1 MEALLIQSDSDCP
14 SPLSVDQEVRDLT
27 TPAQRAGAARDA
39 SVVIS
44 DQGERITVALT
55 RDGKTTIRVYQDAA
69 RDCAR
74 RAHFV
79 SVLAVIALMPPE
91 AEAEPE
97 PEPQPE
103 PRPARQVEPE
113 PPAAPAAP
121 RPVVRRVRLE
131 LGGVMSF
138 STPISDTVRAISP
151 GAMLGVA
158 LGAGELR
165 VTLLTEYAPSIA
177 VDYTGASPGQAELER
192 LDMGV
197 GARLS
202 LSHRSVDSSIEL
214 SALASRAEVVGLTPN
229 RPQKDTAFSLGGR
242 AGFHVGFGDQRLLS
256 PFLGVHAKLFPLAP
270 AVTQLPSGVV
280 GHLPYVWLGL
290 SAGLALAL

>member
-27 TPAQRAGAARDA
+27 TPAQRAGSPRDA
-39 SVVIS
+39 LVVIS

-55 RDGKTTIRVYQDAA
+55 RDGKTTIRVYEDAA

-91 AEAEPE
+91 VETEAEPE
-97 PEPQPE
+97 PEP
-103 PRPARQVEPE
+103 RPARKVEPE
-113 PPAAPAAP
+113 QPAPPAASP
-121 RPVVRRVRLE
+121 PVVRRVRLE

-151 GAMLGVA
+151 GAILGVA
-158 LGAGELR
+158 LGAGALR
-165 VTLLTEYAPSIA
+165 VTLLTEYAPSKA
-177 VDYTGASPGQAELER
+177 VDYTGASPGRAELER

-202 LSHRSVDSSIEL
+202 LSHGSVASSIEL
-214 SALASRAEVVGLTPN
+214 SALASRAEVVGLTPS
-229 RPQKDTAFSLGGR
+229 RPRQDTAFSLGGR

-256 PFLGVHAKLFPLAP
+256 PFLGVHGKLFPFAP
-270 AVTQLPSGVV
+270 AVAELPSGTV

>member
-1 MEALLIQSDSDCP
+1 LVEALLIQSDSDCP

-39 SVVIS
+39 LVVIS

-79 SVLAVIALMPPE
+79 SVLAVITLMPPE

-97 PEPQPE
+97 LEPE
-103 PRPARQVEPE
+103 PRPAPKVEPE
-113 PPAAPAAP
+113 QPAPPAAPP
-121 RPVVRRVRLE
+121 PVVRRVRLE

-158 LGAGELR
+158 LGAGALR
-165 VTLLTEYAPSIA
+165 VTLLTEYAPPIS
-177 VDYTGASPGQAELER
+177 VDYTGASPGRAELER

-229 RPQKDTAFSLGGR
+229 RPRKDTAFSLGGR

-256 PFLGVHAKLFPLAP
+256 PFLGVHAKLFPFAP
-270 AVTQLPSGVV
+270 AVAQLPGGTV